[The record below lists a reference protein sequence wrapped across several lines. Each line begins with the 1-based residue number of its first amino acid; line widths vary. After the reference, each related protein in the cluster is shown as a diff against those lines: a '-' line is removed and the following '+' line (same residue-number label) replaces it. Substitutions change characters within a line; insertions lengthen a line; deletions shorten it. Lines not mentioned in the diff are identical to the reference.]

1 MIQTTYTNARANFA
15 ALCRHA
21 TEEREPIVIN
31 RRGGEDVVLISAN
44 ELEGLLETAH
54 LLRSPK
60 NAKRLFDAIYRAK
73 SNTEEPRSIESLR
86 EEFGV
91 DKEK

>member
-1 MIQTTYTNARANFA
+1 MMQTTYTNARANFA

-21 TEEREPIVIN
+21 TEEREPVVIN

-73 SNTEEPRSIESLR
+73 NNTEEPRSIESLR

>member
-1 MIQTTYTNARANFA
+1 MMQTTYTNARANFA

-21 TEEREPIVIN
+21 TEEREPVVIN
-31 RRGGEDVVLISAN
+31 RRGGEDVVLISAD

-73 SNTEEPRSIESLR
+73 NNTEEPRSIESLR